1 LFEEREKIMSDN
13 PVIQISA
20 TDQLQGG
27 QHSLQ
32 PDVLKSTHG
41 FDASNQNSL
50 SFCRGTNIEASSSIS
65 NAKDAATP
73 NNTPSDLNAGLSVTG
88 RANEQARHVDEKVL
102 EGSGGAGS
110 DFRKSGDT
118 AKSSLWQAAVG
129 AGGPRNRVG
138 QFPQGKS
145 DATNGSFGKDYHSQ
159 EFPAVED
166 GD

>member
-1 LFEEREKIMSDN
+1 MSDN
-13 PVIQISA
+13 PKIQTSSPN
-20 TDQLQGG
+20 DLQGG
-27 QHSLQ
+27 QHSLP

-50 SFCRGTNIEASSSIS
+50 SFCRGTNIEASSSTIT
-65 NAKDAATP
+65 AKTSPTP
-73 NNTPSDLNAGLSVTG
+73 NNSPSDLNAGLQVGG
-88 RANEQARHVDEKVL
+88 RANEQAPHVDEKVI

-145 DATNGSFGKDYHSQ
+145 DANNGSFGKDYKSQ
-159 EFPAVED
+159 EFPTPD
-166 GD
+166 NGD

>member
-1 LFEEREKIMSDN
+1 MSDFK
-13 PVIQISA
+13 IQTSSPDELA
-20 TDQLQGG
+20 GG
-27 QHSLQ
+27 QKPLQ
-32 PDVLKSTHG
+32 TDVLKSTHG

-50 SFCRGTNIEASSSIS
+50 SFCRGQNIESSSSIS

-73 NNTPSDLNAGLSVTG
+73 NNTPSDLNAGLQVTG
-88 RANEQARHVDEKVL
+88 RSNEQAKHVDEKVL

-138 QFPQGKS
+138 QFPTGKN
-145 DATNGSFGKDYHSQ
+145 DAVDGSFGKDYHSQ
-159 EFPAVED
+159 EFPTPDA

>member
-1 LFEEREKIMSDN
+1 MSDFKTQN
-13 PVIQISA
+13 SSPNE
-20 TDQLQGG
+20 LPGG
-27 QHSLQ
+27 QRPLQ
-32 PDVLKSTHG
+32 TDVLKSTHG

-50 SFCRGTNIEASSSIS
+50 SFCRGQNVEASSSTT
-65 NAKDAATP
+65 NAKTSATP
-73 NNTPSDLNAGLSVTG
+73 NNSPSDLNGGLSVTG
-88 RANEQARHVDEKVL
+88 RTPEPARHCDEKIL

-145 DATNGSFGKDYHSQ
+145 DAVNVSFGKDYKSQ
-159 EFPAVED
+159 EFPTPDA